1 MNEKDVKEKIK
12 KEDVVYKNEETEPMM
27 VREAWTAYNMERIYT
42 YEYYLNWPEDER
54 VELIDGK
61 IYNMSAPTEKH
72 QRLLGDLYLRFGNY
86 LHGKSCEVYISPF
99 DVRIDL
105 GLGKDSVVQPDLVVI
120 CDLEHL
126 DEKGLNGPPTL
137 IIEVLSPSNPNHD
150 RVLKYNK
157 YLSVGVKEYWIVD
170 PRKEAIMVNLLKSG
184 YYETTTYQK
193 GDLIK
198 VSVLENLTINV
209 TDLFEGYKGKEI
221 IEVEMARE
229 EERDIANKL
238 LEAERKSAEVEKIEM
253 IKKLINLN
261 IPIEQ
266 IAIVTNND
274 KDAIANFAKEISQK
288 R

>member
-1 MNEKDVKEKIK
+1 MNEKDTKEKIK
-12 KEDVVYKNEETEPMM
+12 KEDVIYKDEEKEPML
-27 VREAWTAYNMERIYT
+27 VKEASAAYKAERIYT
-42 YEYYLNWPEDER
+42 YEDYLNWPEDER

-72 QRLLGDLYLRFGNY
+72 QRLLGDLHLRFGNY
-86 LHGKSCEVYISPF
+86 LHGKSCEAYISPF

-120 CDLEHL
+120 CDLELL

-170 PRKEAIMVNLLKSG
+170 PRKEEIMVNLLKSG
-184 YYETTTYQK
+184 YYETTIYKK

-198 VSVLENLTINV
+198 VSVLENLTIN
-209 TDLFEGYKGKEI
+209 TADLFDGYQGSEI
-221 IEVEMARE
+221 VEVEMARE
-229 EERDIANKL
+229 EERELAKT
-238 LEAERKSAEVEKIEM
+238 EKIET
-253 IKKLINLN
+253 IKKLIDLEM
-261 IPIEQ
+261 PIEQ
-266 IAIVTNND
+266 IAEVVDI
-274 KDAIANFAKEISQK
+274 EIEFISNLSNLSRK
-288 R
+288 